1 MRSEAKAGGVA
12 PQPVELLVSQAC
24 AGDREALSAL
34 AQRAAAIALRT
45 AAVALADE
53 YLARDIS
60 QEVAIRAL
68 NGLRKLR
75 APDRFD
81 AWVYRITVSEV
92 RRAASRR
99 SRRNEV
105 LIGTQPSHGDE
116 PERSAGQAEDRLQ
129 VDVGL
134 RRALAEL
141 SERERIALALRYVDD
156 LDDAQIGRAMRCRP
170 GTVRSLISRGR
181 QKLRGSPHLADYDSG
196 RAGRRP
202 VLTPNPTEDP

>member
-1 MRSEAKAGGVA
+1 MS
-12 PQPVELLVSQAC
+12 QPLESLVSQAC
-24 AGDREALSAL
+24 TGDREALSVL
-34 AQRAAAIALRT
+34 AERAAAIALRI

-53 YLARDIS
+53 YLARDVS

-75 APDRFD
+75 AADRFD
-81 AWVYRITVSEV
+81 AWVYRITASEIQ
-92 RRAASRR
+92 RAASRR

-105 LIGTQPSHGDE
+105 LIGTYPSENEDPGRLASH
-116 PERSAGQAEDRLQ
+116 AEDLLQ
-129 VDVGL
+129 IGVGL
-134 RRALAEL
+134 RQALAEL
-141 SERERIALALRYVDD
+141 SERERLALALRYVND

-181 QKLRGSPHLADYDSG
+181 QKLRGSAHLAKYDSE
-196 RAGRRP
+196 RVDRRP